1 MKVVTKISI
10 VLMTGTLL
18 SGCVSNPERHRA
30 TWEPVAPPAQPKKVV
45 TNGSIYQ
52 ASENE
57 SLLSDKRNWAVGD
70 LITIVLD
77 DDDMNATKN
86 ASSSVTKQDN
96 SPQALFDYAVG
107 STGLPSKVLPGS
119 ATGATASRNF
129 EGSGTLSKDNTL
141 EGTVTVTVIE
151 VFANGNLRVRGEK
164 RVTINDGD
172 EVIRISGIVRSQDIG
187 DHTATTEAI
196 CQWSNNC
203 VSSMNVADA
212 QIVYVGESGMLASA
226 SSQGLLGRFFMSAL
240 WPF

>member
-1 MKVVTKISI
+1 MKPQLKITVI
-10 VLMTGTLL
+10 LVATLL
-18 SGCVSNPERHRA
+18 VSGCVTNPERHRVS
-30 TWEPVAPPAQPKKVV
+30 WEPVAPPVQAKKVV

-52 ASENE
+52 ASQSE
-57 SLLSDKRNWAVGD
+57 SLLSDKRSWAVGD

-96 SPQALFDYAVG
+96 SADALFTSPLVSG
-107 STGLPSKVLPGS
+107 VLP
-119 ATGATASRNF
+119 TGVVGTEARNF
-129 EGSGTLSKDNTL
+129 EGNGSLSKDNTL
-141 EGTVTVTVIE
+141 EGTVTVTVVE

-164 RVTINDGD
+164 RMTINDGD
-172 EVIRISGIVRSQDIG
+172 EVIRISGIVRSQDVG

-212 QIVYVGESGMLASA
+212 QIVYVGESGMLANA

>member
-1 MKVVTKISI
+1 MKLIPKMIT
-10 VLMTGTLL
+10 VLIAGTLL
-18 SGCVSNPERHRA
+18 GGCVTNPERHRA
-30 TWEPVAPPAQPKKVV
+30 DWEPVVPPAQPKKIV
-45 TNGSIYQ
+45 TNGSIFQ
-52 ASENE
+52 ASQNE
-57 SLLSDKRNWAVGD
+57 SLLSDKRSWAIGD

-96 SPQALFDYAVG
+96 SPATMFDSPLVAG
-107 STGLPSKVLPGS
+107 LMPTGVNGDEP
-119 ATGATASRNF
+119 RNF
-129 EGSGTLSKDNTL
+129 EGNGTLSKDNTL
-141 EGTVTVTVIE
+141 EGTVTVTVVE

-172 EVIRISGIVRSQDIG
+172 EVIRISGIIRSQDIG

-212 QIVYVGESGMLASA
+212 QIVYVGESGMLANA